1 MVKKGVQIIVIGAQ
15 RRTIDVELM
24 TQAVIA
30 LGRELAERTPQQKQT
45 RTRKPEKTTTGAG
58 ARP

>member
-1 MVKKGVQIIVIGAQ
+1 MPKKGVRVIITGAQ

-30 LGRELAERTPQQKQT
+30 LGRELAERKPKRP
-45 RTRKPEKTTTGAG
+45 RTRKRTQTAAGTG